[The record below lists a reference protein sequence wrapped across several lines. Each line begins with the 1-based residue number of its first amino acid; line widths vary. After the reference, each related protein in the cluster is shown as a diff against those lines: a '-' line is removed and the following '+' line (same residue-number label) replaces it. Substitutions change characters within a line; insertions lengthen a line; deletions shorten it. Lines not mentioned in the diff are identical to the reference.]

1 MLTLLTIILGGLTF
15 LFRKSDKIIMKKLFI
30 LILIIIGMFTWGF
43 WIVYISKIYTSPD
56 LNNCRQKQRVAQEEI
71 QKLKKESNKKDSL
84 DEETVNQFLE
94 YYSKAENEAEFYA
107 YLIEENEY
115 YLEGGGKEKIEFW
128 LFFNLF

>member
-1 MLTLLTIILGGLTF
+1 MLTLLTIIRGGLTF

-56 LNNCRQKQRVAQEEI
+56 LNDCRQKQRVAQEEI

-115 YLEGGGKEKIEFW
+115 YLEGGGKEKI
-128 LFFNLF
+128 

>member
-107 YLIEENEY
+107 
-115 YLEGGGKEKIEFW
+115 
-128 LFFNLF
+128 